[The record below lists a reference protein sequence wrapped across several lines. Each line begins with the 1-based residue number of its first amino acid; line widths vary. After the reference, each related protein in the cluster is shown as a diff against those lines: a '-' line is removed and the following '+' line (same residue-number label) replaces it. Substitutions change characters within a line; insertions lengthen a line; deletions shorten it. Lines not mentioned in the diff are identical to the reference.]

1 MAIKPMLAEDWDES
15 KVRFPLLA
23 QPKIDGVRALNL
35 EGTLTGR
42 SLKRHKNRFTT
53 ESYSLQEYVG
63 FDGEMAAAHECDPD
77 LCRLTTS
84 ALNTIE
90 GEAHTLWHLFDYV
103 THETIALTYT
113 ARLQYLHRH
122 VEQLRSN
129 GHGRLRIVPT
139 YQIANLEQLIQM
151 DDMWLDSGYEGTIIR
166 DPNGM
171 YKQGRST
178 VKEGGLLRI
187 KRFIEAEA
195 LVLSVVEGE
204 TNLNEAKTNELG
216 YIERSTHQC
225 NMVPNGM
232 IGSLRCMVL
241 KDVFDRG
248 KLLFESG
255 QEIVVGAGR
264 MPHEDRIRY
273 FLHQSLIVGQVVKFK
288 TFPKGVKDK
297 PRFPT
302 FQTIRAASDM

>member
-1 MAIKPMLAEDWDES
+1 MAIKPMLAEDWVEE
-15 KVRFPLLA
+15 KVRFPVIA
-23 QPKIDGVRALNL
+23 QPKIDGVRALNF

-42 SLKRHKNRFTT
+42 SLKQHKNRFTT
-53 ESYSLQEYVG
+53 EFYSCTEYVG
-63 FDGEMAAAHECDPD
+63 LDGEMAAEHECNPD
-77 LCRLTTS
+77 LCRITTS

-90 GEAHTLWHLFDYV
+90 GSPRTMWHLFDYV
-103 THETIALTYT
+103 TSETISLPYSQRLLALFE
-113 ARLQYLHRH
+113 R
-122 VEQLRSN
+122 VEKLEPQS
-129 GHGRLRIVPT
+129 RINLGIMPCYNVM
-139 YQIANLEQLIQM
+139 NLEQLIEL
-151 DDMWLDSGYEGTIIR
+151 DDMWLDAGYEGTIIR
-166 DPNGM
+166 DPNGL

-195 LVLSVVEGE
+195 IVLGIIEGE

-216 YIERSTHQC
+216 YVERSTHQC

-232 IGSLRCMVL
+232 VGSLRCMVL
-241 KDVFDRG
+241 KDVLDRG

-255 QEIVVGAGR
+255 QEILVGAGR
-264 MPHEDRIRY
+264 MPHHDRALY
-273 FLHQSLIVGQVVKFK
+273 FRDQALLVGKVIKFK